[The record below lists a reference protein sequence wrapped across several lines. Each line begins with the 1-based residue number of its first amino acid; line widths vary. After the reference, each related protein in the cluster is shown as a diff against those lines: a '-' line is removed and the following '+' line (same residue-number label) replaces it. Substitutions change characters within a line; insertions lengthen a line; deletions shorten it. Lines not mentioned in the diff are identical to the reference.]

1 MSSERTQ
8 PDSGIDHK
16 VIHTGTSDQV
26 VLGMSKMEVLAA
38 IAPPAVIW
46 FVGRQMIGGLLGT
59 LTYIAAFAWLF
70 AGFGFIIAKDPW
82 MTARFYAETVLRTLS
97 QQPTMLFD
105 RNPDDSGIEQPKNDS
120 VLAKAAS
127 VPLEGLRFL
136 SAVRGP
142 DSPEE
147 KADGPV
153 RTQDFVQYKK
163 AYHGTPAVETDEGHV
178 VGAIRI
184 SPANMVTSSED
195 EWERQSRFY
204 AKVLDT
210 AVKGNIQIAE
220 YMRMVDYTPR
230 IERYSQRE
238 EEILT
243 TADGEAAPGEVDYS
257 ELDFGKQVLA
267 DLCQERANVVS
278 MYDLSTYTVDPYLIV
293 EVRPG
298 DVVTEDDVEGGLT
311 SIPLIGRVYTHW
323 KVHQLKQ
330 NGEHIPQMIDL
341 LEARLDTISDAIRR
355 LEDVSGHPIPSEELS
370 QVAADHYQAA
380 NAYAHADYT
389 SLVRQSPI
397 PTPEVTKSGV
407 EVGDVSDPEYDVTYA
422 HLDVEADRDPRTTF
436 SKRHNQLAIADQADD
451 SNGLDPSTST
461 EPTDRPQAAPDGG
474 VMTEGPTGEWPE
486 AAESPGS
493 AEIALTDE
501 ELEEQ
506 YISLLAPEEIERSWM
521 EDGGNHLKIDGEVYA
536 ATMFI
541 SSYPKD
547 PPEGFL
553 EPILQFDDAE
563 VQTNVATHVET
574 VDQDKAEQELED
586 YADALRKKYER
597 VKNSR
602 VEMFASRYR
611 DEADETQ
618 AALDSHLQSEHDIF
632 EAQTYIEVRSF
643 NPDALKRA
651 IRSIRAKM
659 SDMSAE
665 VSVLRQNH
673 DVGHQT
679 VAPACQDRVGQK
691 VKVRSEALAA
701 MNPWTTT
708 NLHEPSGIEIAENM
722 ATNEPLA
729 VDVYK
734 RDAGYNWVIVGK
746 TGAGKTVT
754 SSQYLWRYKVD
765 NPDSFIAVI
774 DPLQEFANL
783 QEVFGGE
790 RIVVGSTNINP
801 FDIKPTPEDKLDAIG
816 HSAPYREW
824 LDSGLDFLELYYN
837 MQGFDFS
844 QYRAI
849 WTKALKRA
857 GEKKGITEDPKTHD
871 AKYRREQGYD
881 GEAPTMADDVLEIIN
896 DMSSD
901 GAAYVEDSSNESQ
914 VRDREE
920 KATAVINNHVE
931 PFRDGGHLEHLAH
944 ETEVDLSDTDFVYAD
959 LQLKEGDEEGGG
971 LMMHLLLD
979 LLYNEVKSRPEPG
992 TIFCDE
998 FHYLLRDDM
1007 TVKSLSQKYR
1017 HHRHWDLSIGA
1028 GTQSHKDFF
1037 GTDSEGNVHLTD
1049 NAEVML
1055 ELSSMEIYQ
1064 YVEGMNEQWGERLG
1078 LSKDEAD
1085 LIDNLQKGNLADGFS
1100 EVLLRVD
1107 DEGCYPGRV
1116 RMDHDQN
1123 PREAVALMYDPSE
1136 HGEDYASYLQQYD
1149 DVCGW
1154 RWS

>member
-1 MSSERTQ
+1 MSKSTS
-8 PDSGIDHK
+8 DSDGIDHK

-38 IAPPAVIW
+38 VAPPAMIW
-46 FVGRQMIGGLLGT
+46 FIGRQLIGGTLGT
-59 LTYIAAFAWLF
+59 LTYLVAFVWLC
-70 AGFGFIIAKDPW
+70 AGFGFIVAKDPW
-82 MTARFYAETVLRTLS
+82 MTARFYAETVLRSFS

-105 RNPDDSGIEQPKNDS
+105 RNPDNSGLEQPTNDS
-120 VLAKAAS
+120 LLAKAAS
-127 VPLEGLRFL
+127 IPLKGLQFL

-142 DSPEE
+142 DSPEA
-147 KADGPV
+147 KADGAV
-153 RTQDFVQYKK
+153 RTQDFVQYTK

-178 VGAIRI
+178 IGALRI
-184 SPANMVTSSED
+184 SPANMVTSSEE

-230 IERYSQRE
+230 IERYTHRE
-238 EEILT
+238 EEIVT
-243 TADGEAAPGEVDYS
+243 TADGEAAPGEVDYT
-257 ELDFGKQVLA
+257 ELDFGKKLLA
-267 DLCQERANVVS
+267 DLCRERADVVS

-311 SIPLIGRVYTHW
+311 SVPVVGRFYTHW

-330 NGEHIPQMIDL
+330 EGEHIPQVITL
-341 LEARLDTISDAIRR
+341 LEDRLDTISDSIRR
-355 LEDVSGHPIPSEELS
+355 LKDVSGHPIPSEELS

-389 SLVRQSPI
+389 SLVRQTPI
-397 PTPEVTKSGV
+397 PTPQVTNHGV
-407 EVGDVSDPEYDVTYA
+407 ETGEVSDPEYDVTYA
-422 HLDVEADRDPRTTF
+422 HLDVEADRDPRTTL
-436 SKRHNQLAIADQADD
+436 SRRHNQLAIADQHAET
-451 SNGLDPSTST
+451 SSSDPSTESSP
-461 EPTDRPQAAPDGG
+461 EQSEAATDGG
-474 VMTEGPTGEWPE
+474 VAADKPTGSRSPDP
-486 AAESPGS
+486 APAKSPGS
-493 AEIALTDE
+493 ADIALTDD

-521 EDGGNHLKIDGEVYA
+521 DDGGNHLQIDGEVYA
-536 ATMFI
+536 ATLFI

-563 VQTNVATHVET
+563 VQTNVSTHIET

-597 VKNSR
+597 VKDSR

-618 AALDSHLQSEHDIF
+618 AALDSYLQSEHDIF

-659 SDMSAE
+659 SDMSAK

-679 VAPACQDRVGQK
+679 VAPACQDKVDQK

-708 NLHEPSGIEIAENM
+708 NLHEPSGVEIAENM

-765 NPDSFIAVI
+765 NPDSFVAVI
-774 DPLQEFANL
+774 DPLQEFVNL
-783 QEVFGGE
+783 QEIFGGE
-790 RIVVGSTNINP
+790 RIVVGSTYINP

-816 HSAPYREW
+816 HEAPYREW
-824 LDSGLDFLELYYN
+824 LDSGLDFLELYYK

-844 QYRAI
+844 EYRAI
-849 WTKALKRA
+849 WSKALKQA
-857 GEKKGITEDPKTHD
+857 GRKKGITEDPNTHD
-871 AKYRREQGYD
+871 PECRRQEGHD
-881 GEAPTMADDVLEIIN
+881 GEPPTMTDVMTIVNE
-896 DMSSD
+896 MSSD
-901 GAAYVEDSSNESQ
+901 GAEYVEDSDNESQ

-920 KATAVINNHVE
+920 KATTVINNHVE
-931 PFRDGGHLEHLAH
+931 PFREGGHLEHLAH
-944 ETEVDLSDTDFVYAD
+944 QTEVDLEDTDFVYAD

-992 TIFCDE
+992 MIFADE

-1037 GTDSEGNVHLTD
+1037 GTDGEGNVHLTD

-1064 YVEGMNEQWGERLG
+1064 YVEGMNEQWGKRLG
-1078 LSKDEAD
+1078 LSKDGAD

-1100 EVLLRVD
+1100 EVLLRID